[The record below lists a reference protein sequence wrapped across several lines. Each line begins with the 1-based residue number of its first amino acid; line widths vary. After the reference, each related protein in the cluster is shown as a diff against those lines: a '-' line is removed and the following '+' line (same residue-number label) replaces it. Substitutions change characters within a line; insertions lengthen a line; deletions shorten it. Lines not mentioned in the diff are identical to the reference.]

1 MERCFINIKLDSAHI
16 CIERAVAFLLQGQTL
31 STGEEEHLFNCD
43 ECRRLM
49 KEAARVDPDISAED
63 SGEKGSGS

>member
-1 MERCFINIKLDSAHI
+1 MNIKLDSAHI

-43 ECRRLM
+43 ECRLLM
-49 KEAARVDPDISAED
+49 MKAATVDPDISAEA
-63 SGEKGSGS
+63 SGEKEAGS